1 MTQGILSHI
10 FKTNLCFDFVFK
22 ITGIAGYL
30 QSLLY
35 VHASYRVEL
44 LTQGFPVLT
53 TGKKLTVCLTFIFVS
68 LIQFLQSRSLCSG
81 SAW

>member
-53 TGKKLTVCLTFIFVS
+53 TGKKLTVHL
-68 LIQFLQSRSLCSG
+68 QFSDYREG
-81 SAW
+81 VDR

>member
-53 TGKKLTVCLTFIFVS
+53 TGKKLTVYFIVYHTTIFTVD
-68 LIQFLQSRSLCSG
+68 LLGLGEPGRVV
-81 SAW
+81 

>member
-53 TGKKLTVCLTFIFVS
+53 TGKKLTVYIEIAIFIE
-68 LIQFLQSRSLCSG
+68 ITNQRSSNRE
-81 SAW
+81 SV

>member
-44 LTQGFPVLT
+44 EHRDSLYTLQ
-53 TGKKLTVCLTFIFVS
+53 GKK
-68 LIQFLQSRSLCSG
+68 
-81 SAW
+81 